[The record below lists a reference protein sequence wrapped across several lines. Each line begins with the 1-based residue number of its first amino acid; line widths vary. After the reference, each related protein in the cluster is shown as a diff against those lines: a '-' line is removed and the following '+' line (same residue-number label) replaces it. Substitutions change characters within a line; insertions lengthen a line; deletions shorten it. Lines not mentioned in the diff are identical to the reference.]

1 MVVNEKAVNKKWK
14 KYDGVVMF
22 PSVHDITPAVLE
34 PCLTTIG
41 HILDAG
47 NKILIVSKP
56 HLECIQAICKM
67 FDFERDQIVFRF
79 TIGADSDEV
88 LGYWEP
94 HAPTFQER
102 LASLSYAW
110 EEQFATSVSIEPMLD
125 RTNIIRL
132 VDTIYSFVSDTI
144 WIGKMNAIG
153 KRVAVVTD
161 EDRQQVAQIVAGQT
175 DEEIKKVYLALKD
188 NPKVRWKESIKQ
200 VVGLPLATQAGLD
213 I

>member
-1 MVVNEKAVNKKWK
+1 
-14 KYDGVVMF
+14 
-22 PSVHDITPAVLE
+22 
-34 PCLTTIG
+34 
-41 HILDAG
+41 
-47 NKILIVSKP
+47 
-56 HLECIQAICKM
+56 M